1 MPRVRKVR
9 ARDVPAAVAI
19 AIAIVAGADAEVARA
34 EVREAVREVTVV
46 AAPAVVAVD
55 AEEGSVLSRES
66 AALKGRGFSRAA
78 SANKDVGFSP

>member
-1 MPRVRKVR
+1 M
-9 ARDVPAAVAI
+9 AI

-34 EVREAVREVTVV
+34 AVREVTVV
-46 AAPAVVAVD
+46 ATPAAVAD